1 MFSNG
6 TRLGLMSKKKKRK
19 TKRHRNC
26 FCAAS
31 LCFVLLWMRKKENR
45 LLASEFK
52 DIGKILR
59 KQEKNDYRSMKFLLS
74 PDRAPRIYPL
84 YRGKTDD
91 TPPSA
96 VRRLAFA
103 DTPVPPVRQRL
114 RAAPAVLNAY
124 NKMCE
129 PILHEFDIPQVSF
142 DILMFLNNNPE
153 LCTAQQIS
161 EFRKIKKNLVS
172 VHVDKLVTA
181 GYLQRGSVTGDRRK
195 VLLSCTE
202 KAQPILKAGLEMQQ
216 NFNQKLTR
224 NIPEEQIHVYKE
236 IIDSMAANA
245 CQMLN
250 E

>member
-1 MFSNG
+1 MTPS
-6 TRLGLMSKKKKRK
+6 T
-19 TKRHRNC
+19 
-26 FCAAS
+26 
-31 LCFVLLWMRKKENR
+31 FV
-45 LLASEFK
+45 
-52 DIGKILR
+52 
-59 KQEKNDYRSMKFLLS
+59 
-74 PDRAPRIYPL
+74 
-84 YRGKTDD
+84 
-91 TPPSA
+91 
-96 VRRLAFA
+96 AFFH
-103 DTPVPPVRQRL
+103 D
-114 RAAPAVLNAY
+114 VLNAY

-129 PILHEFDIPQVSF
+129 PILHEFD
-142 DILMFLNNNPE
+142 NPE

-236 IIDSMAANA
+236 IIDSMAVNA
-245 CQMLN
+245 CQMLK